1 MSVSAPD
8 HGRDSALLRTS
19 DSDWAYKKQ
28 LNQLA
33 EISKRLA
40 FGSSRMQDHVGV
52 MQQYTEKL
60 FVKLGA
66 DDCPVSP
73 DVRVALLKA
82 LIVIWV
88 G

>member
-1 MSVSAPD
+1 MQ
-8 HGRDSALLRTS
+8 TS
-19 DSDWAYKKQ
+19 DGDWAYKKQ

-40 FGSSRMQDHVGV
+40 FGFSRMQDHAGV
-52 MQQYTEKL
+52 MQQCTEKL

-66 DDCPVSP
+66 VDCPISP
-73 DVRVALLKA
+73 DVRLDLLKA
-82 LIVIWV
+82 LIIIWV